1 MTSRRWLVVA
11 LAVAAVVLL
20 VGRAAATVYAD
31 YRWYEAMGAAEL
43 WRCGAVSS
51 MRPVGMAAAQ
61 WRAGCHAR
69 CEVTHDS
76 TRRSP
81 LRGPALPIPMRSRR

>member
-11 LAVAAVVLL
+11 LAVAAIVLL

-43 WRCGAVSS
+43 WRAQLVNAFLLRAASALVGGLFIFANLYAV
-51 MRPVGMAAAQ
+51 R
-61 WRAGCHAR
+61 H
-69 CEVTHDS
+69 
-76 TRRSP
+76 
-81 LRGPALPIPMRSRR
+81 